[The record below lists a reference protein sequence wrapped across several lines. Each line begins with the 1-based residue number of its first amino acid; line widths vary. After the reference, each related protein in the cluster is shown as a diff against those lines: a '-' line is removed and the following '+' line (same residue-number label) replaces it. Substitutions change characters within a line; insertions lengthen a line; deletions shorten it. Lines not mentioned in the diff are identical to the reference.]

1 MSYTNCHYYRIEMST
16 YRFFDF
22 FPPPIF
28 LTMPAVG
35 LSVES
40 DLLRLV
46 SFEKKHGRTVLKTAD
61 EFKLESGTIVA
72 GDIAKPDKLVA
83 VLKNIR
89 NEHGARF
96 ARVALPEEKAYV
108 YEAIIPVPEDGEMS
122 DAVEFSLD
130 QNIPLSPAEV
140 IFDFA
145 VVEGPFSSNGV
156 QSVRVAVSAYS
167 KGLIETWVGFLRQAD
182 IIPLSLTSE
191 SQAIAHSL
199 VVQTDTRPFLLV
211 HFLKDKTIV
220 AVVSGGFARFSTT
233 VSGGSGGGLGG
244 GSEGINHAEKILASH
259 EGEKIHESI
268 ELLSVRDEVKKVFS
282 YWMSKEEVKS
292 QKERRGIKSVIVT
305 GHVADMI
312 DVAEYLGKHVGVPAI
327 LGNVWQ
333 NAFSLD
339 KFIPEIEFEDSLC
352 LAAAVGVALPK

>member
-1 MSYTNCHYYRIEMST
+1 
-16 YRFFDF
+16 
-22 FPPPIF
+22 
-28 LTMPAVG
+28 MPAVG

-46 SFEKKHGRTVLKTAD
+46 SFEKKHGRTVLKTAS

-72 GDIAKPDKLVA
+72 GDVAKPDNLAV

-130 QNIPLSPAEV
+130 QNIPLSADEV
-140 IFDFA
+140 VFDFA
-145 VVEGPFSSNGV
+145 VVEGPFSNNSV
-156 QSVRVAVSAYS
+156 QSARVVVSAYP
-167 KGLIETWVGFLRQAD
+167 KGIIETWVGLLGQAG
-182 IIPLSLTSE
+182 ITPFSLTPE

-199 VVQTDTRPFLLV
+199 VVHTDARPSLLV

-220 AVVSGGFARFSTT
+220 AIVSGGFVRFSTT
-233 VSGGSGGGLGG
+233 VSGGSAGGL
-244 GSEGINHAEKILASH
+244 ENTEKILASH
-259 EGEKIHESI
+259 EGEKISESI

-282 YWMSKEEVKS
+282 YWMSKEEIKS
-292 QKERRGIKSVIVT
+292 RKEPRSIGSVIVT
-305 GHVADMI
+305 GHIADMI
-312 DVAEYLGKHVGVPAI
+312 DVAEYLGKHIGVPAI

-352 LAAAVGVALPK
+352 LAAAVGVALPE